1 MSEEV
6 LLVICTFPDAETAGR
21 IAEQLVSDRLVA
33 CANILP
39 AVRSIY
45 RWKGAVEEASE
56 NVVFFKTT
64 RSRWAKLQR
73 KLRKLHPSEVPEIV
87 ALNLVEGL
95 PAYLQW
101 VGESCAI

>member
-6 LLVICTFPDAETAGR
+6 LLVVCTFPDAETAGR
-21 IAEQLVSDRLVA
+21 IAELLVSDRLVA

-45 RWKGAVEEASE
+45 RWKGAVEEAGE
-56 NVVFFKTT
+56 TVVFFKTT
-64 RSRWAKLQR
+64 RSRWAELQR
-73 KLRKLHPSEVPEIV
+73 KLRELHPYELPEIV
-87 ALNLVEGL
+87 ALNVAEGL

-101 VGESCAI
+101 VCESCAI